1 MGSRLEL
8 QAKLEELL
16 GSKNVYY
23 QPPSSMQMEY
33 DAIVYSR
40 SRINNTFASNTV
52 YMQAKAYTVTVICT
66 KPDREVVEKVS
77 RLPMCK
83 FDRHFTSD
91 GLHHDVFTLYY

>member
-16 GSKNVYY
+16 GSENVYY
-23 QPPSSMQMEY
+23 QPPSSMQMNY

-40 SRINNTFASNTV
+40 SRIDNTFASNTV
-52 YMQAKAYTVTVICT
+52 YSQAKAYTVTTICN
-66 KPDREVVEKVS
+66 KPDQEIVDKVS
-77 RLPMCK
+77 RLPMCR
-83 FDRHFTSD
+83 FERHFISD